1 MLNKTY
7 IFGLGNPG
15 NKYQL
20 SRHNVGFLFA
30 DFLREKLDFPLFS
43 LNKKLEA
50 EISSKGRLIL
60 TKPTTFMNHS
70 GRTVRKTLEYF
81 SDELSLSPS
90 SELKS
95 MYVVHDDLDLDVGD
109 FKIKFGVGPKQHNG
123 LLSIYQ
129 YLKTQQFWHVRIGID
144 DRQGDRSMPPD
155 QYVLQK
161 LPSTQLDRFN
171 HVFTQIQ
178 HQLKLVEEK

>member
-1 MLNKTY
+1 MLNRTY

-20 SRHNVGFLFA
+20 SRHNIGFLFT
-30 DFLREKLDFPLFS
+30 DFLRRKLDLPVFS

-50 EISSKGRLIL
+50 EISSNENLVL
-60 TKPTTFMNHS
+60 TKPMTFMNHS
-70 GRTVRKTLEYF
+70 GRTVRKTLDYF
-81 SDELSLSPS
+81 NEELSLSPS

-95 MYVVHDDLDLDVGD
+95 VYVVHDDLDLDVGE
-109 FKIKFGVGPKQHNG
+109 FKIQFGVGPKQHNG

-144 DRQGDRSMPPD
+144 DRQGDRSVPPD
-155 QYVLQK
+155 RYVLQK
-161 LPSTQLDRFN
+161 LPSAQLDHFN
-171 HVFTQIQ
+171 HVFAQIQ
-178 HQLKLVEEK
+178 HQLKLVEGK